1 MAGQWTEAPWDDR
14 DPRLDPM
21 IGPTLGDRGLDELT
35 LDESSIRVEME
46 PYPRIKPACNNNF
59 VPLVK
64 DGLADGVR
72 KLTDSV
78 ITEQLNALTA
88 NLPFAIR
95 RIELA
100 PSGAYLVVAQDY
112 NDAQHAAMKL
122 AGLGLAAD
130 PGLFCRPE
138 LGDSDFAHLE
148 RAGIDFTVQKRGIT
162 R

>member
-148 RAGIDFTVQKRGIT
+148 RARTDFAVRKRGIT